1 MKREDTKR
9 IYVGNVA
16 VGNGARVTVQS
27 MTNTDTKDIEST
39 VKQIKEFESVGC
51 DISRSAIN
59 DLEDAK
65 AIPVIK
71 SMTNIPLVADIQ
83 FHHKLAI
90 AAIENGCDA

>member
-51 DISRSAIN
+51 DISRSATVSYTHLTLPTI
-59 DLEDAK
+59 L
-65 AIPVIK
+65 
-71 SMTNIPLVADIQ
+71 LV
-83 FHHKLAI
+83 
-90 AAIENGCDA
+90 